1 MPIENPELTPWPL
14 KESRCAGDYKIFKV
28 RSDRRTSP
36 RTGKEHEFFVI
47 ESVDWCNV
55 IALTPDNQ
63 LVMVEQY
70 RQGTNLIELE
80 LPGGMIDPGEGPL
93 ETAAR
98 ELREETGYAGD
109 TPETVG
115 FIYANPAIMNNKAHT
130 TVIRN
135 VTKQHD
141 TQLDAGE
148 DLITR
153 LVPLVEIPKLIG
165 DGTISHSLM
174 VAALCRFQIA
184 ENGG

>member
-1 MPIENPELTPWPL
+1 MPIKNPELTPWPL
-14 KESRCAGDYKIFKV
+14 KESRSAGDYKIFKV

-55 IALTPDNQ
+55 IALQ
-63 LVMVEQY
+63 
-70 RQGTNLIELE
+70 
-80 LPGGMIDPGEGPL
+80 LPGGMSDPGEGPL
-93 ETAAR
+93 ETAVR

-135 VTKQHD
+135 ATKQHD

-165 DGTISHSLM
+165 DDTISHSLM

-184 ENGG
+184 ENGD

>member
-1 MPIENPELTPWPL
+1 MPIKNPELTPWPL

-36 RTGKEHEFFVI
+36 RTGDEHEFFVI
-47 ESVDWCNV
+47 ESVDWCNI
-55 IALTPDNQ
+55 IALTPDDQ

-80 LPGGMIDPGEGPL
+80 LPGGMIDPGEGPM

-109 TPETVG
+109 IPESGG
-115 FIYANPAIMNNKAHT
+115 FVFANPAIMNNKVHT
-130 TVIRN
+130 VVIRN
-135 VTKQHD
+135 AISRHD

-153 LVPLVEIPKLIG
+153 LVPFGEIPELV
-165 DGTISHSLM
+165 DNGTIGHSLM
-174 VAALCRFQIA
+174 VAALFRFQIA
-184 ENGG
+184 ENTD

>member
-14 KESRCAGDYKIFKV
+14 KESRTAGDYKIFKV
-28 RSDRRTSP
+28 RADRRTSP

-47 ESVDWCNV
+47 ESVDWCNI
-55 IALTPDNQ
+55 IALTPDDR

-70 RQGTNLIELE
+70 RQGTNLVELE

-109 TPETVG
+109 APKSGG
-115 FIYANPAIMNNKAHT
+115 FVYANPAIMNNKVHT
-130 TVIRN
+130 FVIRN
-135 VTKQHD
+135 AAKQHD
-141 TQLDAGE
+141 TELDAGE

-153 LVPLVEIPKLIG
+153 LVPLAEIPKLI
-165 DGTISHSLM
+165 DNGTIAHSLM
-174 VAALCRFQIA
+174 IAALFRFQIA
-184 ENGG
+184 ENAD